1 MKIIRQSNDWLL
13 PSFKKIW
20 LIMKLNLILILF
32 TVLHVSASVSAQNT
46 RFDLKMKN
54 ATISQVFDEIER
66 QSEVYFFYNK
76 NQIDE
81 TKTISVDYRNKTID
95 EILKAMVS
103 DLNLTYEIVLF
114 KIGNV

>member
-1 MKIIRQSNDWLL
+1 MKIYWQSNEGFL

-20 LIMKLNLILILF
+20 FIMKLNLILILF
-32 TVLHVSASVSAQNT
+32 TVLQVSASVSAQNT
-46 RFDLKMKN
+46 RLDLKMQN

-81 TKTISVDYRNKTID
+81 TRTISVDFRNKTID
-95 EILKAMVS
+95 DILKSM
-103 DLNLTYEIVLF
+103 LNGQKSAF
-114 KIGNV
+114 D